1 MGFESDVREYHRRAG
16 RRPDEN
22 DSNRGSRREAQAG
35 NFQPRQMRVKKE
47 EPEIDFKTRMKNLT
61 KVSLF

>member
-22 DSNRGSRREAQAG
+22 DSNRGSRREAHIG